1 MQRSCLILFRSLTYA
16 QRGRLVLER
25 SGITATVRKA
35 PAAVTDRGCAYG
47 LKLRTD
53 RLSQALTAL
62 KTAGADHGRVF
73 EYQPDGTLR
82 EVRA

>member
-16 QRGRLVLER
+16 QRGRLLLER
-25 SGITATVRKA
+25 AGITATVRKA

-53 RLSQALTAL
+53 RLSQALNTL

-73 EYQPDGTLR
+73 AYQPDGTLL

>member
-16 QRGRLVLER
+16 QRGRLILER
-25 SGITATVRKA
+25 AGITATVRKA

-62 KTAGADHGRVF
+62 KNAKADHGRVF
-73 EYQPDGTLR
+73 EYDAEGALR